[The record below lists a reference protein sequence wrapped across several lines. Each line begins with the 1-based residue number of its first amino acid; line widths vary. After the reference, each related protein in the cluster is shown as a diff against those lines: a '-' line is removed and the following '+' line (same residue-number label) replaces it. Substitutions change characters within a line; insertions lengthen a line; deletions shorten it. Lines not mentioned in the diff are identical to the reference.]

1 MTQANDQA
9 AELRAQRSARHA
21 GLLERA
27 RTGDQD
33 ALGTMVAE
41 LTPLLWHVA
50 RGQGLSAAAAED
62 VVQTTWLSLLRELD
76 NIRAPESLVAWL
88 VTVARREAGR
98 VRERGRR
105 EQSVPEFAADDHA
118 APGERPDEA
127 VLNDERSRFLWA
139 TIGSLP
145 ERCRALLR
153 LIAFVDRPDYDAVST
168 ALGMPRGSIGPTRG
182 RCLAK
187 LRTALTASPYWS

>member
-1 MTQANDQA
+1 
-9 AELRAQRSARHA
+9 
-21 GLLERA
+21 
-27 RTGDQD
+27 
-33 ALGTMVAE
+33 
-41 LTPLLWHVA
+41 
-50 RGQGLSAAAAED
+50 
-62 VVQTTWLSLLRELD
+62 LD
-76 NIRAPESLVAWL
+76 NIRAPESLIAWL

-98 VRERGRR
+98 VRDRCRR
-105 EQSVPEFAADDHA
+105 EQSVPEFEADDHA
-118 APGERPDEA
+118 ATTERPDEV

-139 TIGSLP
+139 TIESLP
-145 ERCRALLR
+145 ERCRSLLR